1 MPSDSHAAQ
10 ERKRD
15 DPAYLYTFAD
25 GVDYMKL
32 SGDLRTLD
40 ATIQTLEEYEKKRQ
54 EIVAK
59 VERLQV
65 EEAALR
71 AEIDSLQQEMRRI
84 DCRPGQRA

>member
-1 MPSDSHAAQ
+1 
-10 ERKRD
+10 
-15 DPAYLYTFAD
+15 
-25 GVDYMKL
+25 MKL